1 MISFL
6 KLIRY
11 KNLLMVL
18 LTMVLTKYALIN
30 SFISVAHL
38 THLEF
43 FILTFSI
50 LLITASGYIIN
61 DIFDIETD
69 KINKPDKVFITVSIS
84 KKKAYFF
91 YYLFN
96 FIGLFLAIILS
107 FYKEMP
113 FYSFIFIGTIV
124 GLYYYSKI
132 LKKIPLVGNLL
143 ISSFI
148 SLVIFIVYWYHFL
161 SAPMLI
167 SGHSMLHTNLYNVI
181 FYYALFAFITTLIR
195 EIIKDIEDVNGD
207 LKITANTLPIFIG
220 KKRAAKVAFF
230 FSCFLLLFLT
240 LIIKEVKKST
250 FFLTYS
256 SIFIIVPL
264 VYFMYLLLIAKT
276 KKEYATVSKLLKTI
290 MFFGILSMLL
300 FNIN

>member
-30 SFISVAHL
+30 SFISLAYL

-43 FILTFSI
+43 FILTSSI
-50 LLITASGYIIN
+50 LLITASGFIIN

-69 KINKPDKVFITVSIS
+69 KINKPDKFFITVSIS

-96 FIGLFLAIILS
+96 FIGLFSAIILS

-113 FYSFIFIGTIV
+113 FYSFIFIGTSI

-148 SLVIFIVYWYHFL
+148 SLVILIVYWYHL
-161 SAPMLI
+161 SVSILK
-167 SGHSMLHTNLYNVI
+167 GDHSILHTNLYNVI

-230 FSCFLLLFLT
+230 FSCLLLLFLT
-240 LIIKEVKKST
+240 LILKEVKKST

-264 VYFMYLLLIAKT
+264 LYFMYLLFIAKT
-276 KKEYATVSKLLKTI
+276 KKEYATISKLLKAI